1 MTCDSLAC
9 FHLQLEQLF
18 ASSSGSAPYQAA
30 DECLLSVLP
39 PCSQTPECLEEGS
52 PALGLCRSW
61 IRGKGSVP
69 IISWALLNAS
79 GKVILLSLV
88 LNILFEKIFPIKFS

>member
-18 ASSSGSAPYQAA
+18 ASSSGRAPYQAA
-30 DECLLSVLP
+30 DECPLSMLP
-39 PCSQTPECLEEGS
+39 PCSQTPECQEEM
-52 PALGLCRSW
+52 GLCHSW

-79 GKVILLSLV
+79 RKVILLSLV

>member
-30 DECLLSVLP
+30 DECPLSVLP
-39 PCSQTPECLEEGS
+39 PCSQTPECQEEGS

-61 IRGKGSVP
+61 KRIGAHHLLGLTQCFGESNSAFTCFKYSV
-69 IISWALLNAS
+69 
-79 GKVILLSLV
+79 
-88 LNILFEKIFPIKFS
+88 